1 LREVAE
7 HFVGG
12 RDLAEKSDRELQGQ
26 SRRASLPVTSA
37 TARKLSAAEWWT
49 GERASV

>member
-26 SRRASLPVTSA
+26 IEEGKSA
-37 TARKLSAAEWWT
+37 
-49 GERASV
+49 GDQCYG